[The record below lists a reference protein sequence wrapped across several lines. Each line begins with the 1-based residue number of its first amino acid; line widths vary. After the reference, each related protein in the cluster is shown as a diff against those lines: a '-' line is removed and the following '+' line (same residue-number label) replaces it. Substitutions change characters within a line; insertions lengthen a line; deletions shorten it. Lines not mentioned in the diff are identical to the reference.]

1 MTTQKVQVLA
11 SLGVDQPY
19 SFQGQGGSTVT
30 LVPQGIK
37 VRNCES
43 QAEFAAAV
51 DLQDKGENTMYF
63 EAGQTIWLEEKPGK
77 KTRGG
82 TQKYKAHRKDPA
94 DFSGGGSGGG
104 SFGGGGGGNG
114 SFGGGGGSRKAKMPW
129 DSAVALLKR
138 ANADM
143 GTTAESGQAS
153 TLFLGVVR
161 NDIEPPPDPQHQALV
176 DAALATVPGS
186 SVVQPVDDQP
196 PLPTDPNDVG
206 F

>member
-11 SLGVDQPY
+11 SLGVDKPY

-43 QAEFAAAV
+43 GAEFAAAV
-51 DLQDKGENTMYF
+51 DLQDKGDATMYF

-82 TQKYKAHRKDPA
+82 TQKYKAHRKDPT
-94 DFSGGGSGGG
+94 DFPNSGGGGA
-104 SFGGGGGGNG
+104 GGGGFGAGVGNPVTAPR
-114 SFGGGGGSRKAKMPW
+114 SAKPKLSW
-129 DSAVALLKR
+129 ANAVALLKR

-143 GTTAESGQAS
+143 GTVAESGQAS
-153 TLFLGVVR
+153 TLVLGVIR
-161 NDIEPPPDPQHQALV
+161 NDIEPPPDPQHEAAV
-176 DAALATVPGS
+176 DAALAAIPGAQ
-186 SVVQPVDDQP
+186 VVNDMP
-196 PLPTDPNDVG
+196 PMAPPPNDGDVP